1 MDPAVKEK
9 VMNSFHQQQVM
20 KTIGASIHRVESGT
34 VVIMLPFSPSLT
46 QQHGFLHAG
55 IVTTAMD
62 SACGYAALS
71 TMPLNAGVLSI
82 EFKVN
87 LLAPARGKNFK
98 AAGKVIKA
106 GRNITVTQGKLW
118 ALPENSDNGGKLVA
132 TMTATLM
139 SVYDRKNISN

>member
-9 VMNSFHQQQVM
+9 VMKSFHQQQVM
-20 KTIGASIHRVESGT
+20 NTIGASIHRLEHGT
-34 VVIMLPFSPSLT
+34 VEVVLPFNSSLT

-71 TMPLNAGVLSI
+71 TMPLDAGILSI

-87 LLAPARGKNFK
+87 LLAPAKGEKFK
-98 AAGKVIKA
+98 AVGKVIKA
-106 GRNITVTQGKLW
+106 GKNITVTQGELL
-118 ALPENSDNGGKLVA
+118 AFSENGCQEGKLVS
-132 TMTATLM
+132 TMTATMM